1 MRNVFEIYL
10 VVFLIIYSF
19 GMTFFA
25 VVVNFGDDNIFC
37 LTNLIVSGL
46 SFYALKAFFVDSSF
60 TIPIILLFIAAV
72 ISFLGFIFWEQSLI
86 FYILA
91 ITAGFAGFFSLKIC
105 LFDVIR
111 EESGWIMETAVS
123 LIIVVA
129 SFCYLF
135 YRIFIAEYFAKIFCF
150 LVAFLFFVF
159 SMIVTTNKFVLGFIF
174 ALFAVVIGLIGFPD

>member
-25 VVVNFGDDNIFC
+25 VVVHWGDDNIFC

-91 ITAGFAGFFSLKIC
+91 LTAGFAGFF
-105 LFDVIR
+105 F
-111 EESGWIMETAVS
+111 T
-123 LIIVVA
+123 
-129 SFCYLF
+129 
-135 YRIFIAEYFAKIFCF
+135 
-150 LVAFLFFVF
+150 
-159 SMIVTTNKFVLGFIF
+159 
-174 ALFAVVIGLIGFPD
+174 